1 MAFMVRYLS
10 RFKVFTQPQRLR
22 SIMRL
27 FLNALTGLFTL
38 LLVVSLVPSSLD
50 AAPGKQRLADQSKTK
65 ASVAAQSSRKTQ
77 PAVKKKAKATA
88 QNVRTTKPVVKAQS
102 KVATSA
108 ARKAKPVAKAKT
120 TKKQQA
126 VAAASQKSRSKQT
139 VRSQVQPPSSQSR
152 QTLAARSKALRNQ
165 PATSARIHT
174 RSLQS
179 IPSAAAFSSSAT
191 LPLPTDNIFNPIEA
205 PLKLTSRSYMVM
217 DAVSGGTILAKNPDT
232 PRQPASTIKIL
243 TGLIAL
249 KSLGDNDS
257 VSVSRHAASMPS
269 SKVHLQTKKNY
280 RANDLINSV
289 LLASAND
296 ASVALAERIAG
307 SESRF
312 AQLMTYSAQRWGAQ
326 NTVCRTASGLTAEG
340 QQSTARDLAQLFRV
354 AMQDKEFAK
363 RMRERSA
370 TTAFGKTLRNH
381 NKALWQ
387 LDGAMAG
394 KTGYTN
400 AARQTYVG
408 QFNRDGHTIVVAI
421 MGDNPEVMGIINSLS
436 GQVENLF

>member
-1 MAFMVRYLS
+1 
-10 RFKVFTQPQRLR
+10 
-22 SIMRL
+22 MRL
-27 FLNALTGLFTL
+27 LQNALTGLLGF
-38 LLVVSLVPSSLD
+38 LLVMPMVPSSLD
-50 AAPGKQRLADQSKTK
+50 AAQGKQRLAAQSKTK
-65 ASVAAQSSRKTQ
+65 AGAAAPVARKAQ
-77 PAVKKKAKATA
+77 PAVKKSSKAAA
-88 QNVRTTKPVVKAQS
+88 ENVRTAKPAVKAQS
-102 KVATSA
+102 KVAAGT
-108 ARKAKPVAKAKT
+108 ARKAQPVAKSKSA
-120 TKKQQA
+120 KKQQTA
-126 VAAASQKSRSKQT
+126 VAAAKKKGQT
-139 VRSQVQPPSSQSR
+139 GQTARTQVQQPSSRKHQ
-152 QTLAARSKALRNQ
+152 QALAARSTAPRHQAAAN
-165 PATSARIHT
+165 TRIHT

-179 IPSAAAFSSSAT
+179 MPSAAAISSPA
-191 LPLPTDNIFNPIEA
+191 LPRPADNIFNPVEA

-217 DAVSGGTILAKNPDT
+217 DAVSGGTIAAKNPDT

-421 MGDNPEVMGIINSLS
+421 MGSETMWADLEKLVDYGFKRKTQEMARLRSQNRM
-436 GQVENLF
+436 

>member
-1 MAFMVRYLS
+1 
-10 RFKVFTQPQRLR
+10 
-22 SIMRL
+22 MRL
-27 FLNALTGLFTL
+27 LQNALTGLLSL
-38 LLVVSLVPSSLD
+38 LLVMPLVPSSLD
-50 AAPGKQRLADQSKTK
+50 AAPSKQRLADQSKTK
-65 ASVAAQSSRKTQ
+65 AGVAAPVARKAQ
-77 PAVKKKAKATA
+77 PAAKKNTKATA
-88 QNVRTTKPVVKAQS
+88 KNVRTAKPVVKTQA
-102 KVATSA
+102 KVAVSP
-108 ARKAKPVAKAKT
+108 ARKAGPVVKSVSKPVAKPKAA
-120 TKKQQA
+120 KKQQA
-126 VAAASQKSRSKQT
+126 VAAAKKNART
-139 VRSQVQPPSSQSR
+139 RVQQPSSQKQR
-152 QTLAARSKALRNQ
+152 QALAARSNTPRNQ
-165 PATSARIHT
+165 AATNARIRTH
-174 RSLQS
+174 SLQS
-179 IPSAAAFSSSAT
+179 VPSLAALSAPA
-191 LPLPTDNIFNPIEA
+191 LPGPTDNIFNPIEA

-217 DAVSGGTILAKNPDT
+217 DAVSGGTITAKNPDT

-249 KSLGDNDS
+249 KSLGNNDA
-257 VSVSRHAASMPS
+257 VPVSRYAAGMPS
-269 SKVHLQTKKNY
+269 SKVHLQTQKTY
-280 RANDLINSV
+280 RACDMINSV

-312 AQLMTYSAQRWGAQ
+312 AQLMTYSAQRWGAK

-370 TTAFGKTLRNH
+370 TTSFGKTLRNH

-408 QFNRDGHTIVVAI
+408 QFSRDGHTIVVAI
-421 MGDNPEVMGIINSLS
+421 MGSETMWADLQKLVDYGFKRKTQEMARLRSQNRM
-436 GQVENLF
+436 